1 MSAAGR
7 ATPAQRPWKASRGSS
22 ESERTMS
29 LIERLSDDL
38 KLAMKA
44 RDQLRMDAI
53 RMVKAAL
60 QNKEIELKKALDEA
74 EMSRVLL
81 TLVKQR
87 KEAAEQYQKGK
98 RDDLADKELKE
109 IAIIEAY
116 LPNAL
121 SQEEIVKIVEDAVR
135 EAGPVTM
142 KDMGKI
148 MKAVTAKL
156 AGQPVD
162 GKQLSD
168 LVRSKLQQG

>member
-1 MSAAGR
+1 
-7 ATPAQRPWKASRGSS
+7 
-22 ESERTMS
+22 MS
-29 LIERLSDDL
+29 LTDRLTDDL

-60 QNKEIELKKALDEA
+60 QNKEIELKKALDEG

-87 KEAAEQYQKGK
+87 KEAADQYQKGK

-109 IAIIEAY
+109 IVIIEAY
-116 LPNAL
+116 LPKAL
-121 SQEEIVKIVEDAVR
+121 SQEEIVQIVESVIR
-135 EAGPVTM
+135 ETGPVTM
-142 KDMGKI
+142 KDMGKV
-148 MKAVTAKL
+148 MKTVMAKV
-156 AGQPVD
+156 AGQAVD

-168 LVRSKLQQG
+168 LVRTRLQKG

>member
-1 MSAAGR
+1 
-7 ATPAQRPWKASRGSS
+7 
-22 ESERTMS
+22 MS
-29 LIERLSDDL
+29 LTDRLSDDL

-60 QNKEIELKKALDEA
+60 QNKEIELKKELDEA

-87 KEAAEQYQKGK
+87 KEAAELYQQGK

-109 IAIIEAY
+109 LAIIEAY
-116 LPNAL
+116 LPKAL
-121 SQEEIVKIVEDAVR
+121 SLEEVARIVEDAIR

-142 KDMGKI
+142 KDMGRV

-156 AGQPVD
+156 AGQAVD

>member
-1 MSAAGR
+1 
-7 ATPAQRPWKASRGSS
+7 
-22 ESERTMS
+22 MS
-29 LIERLSDDL
+29 LTDRLSDDL

-60 QNKEIELKKALDEA
+60 QNKEIELKKELDET

-87 KEAAEQYQKGK
+87 KEAAEQYQQGK
-98 RDDLADKELKE
+98 RQDLADKELKE
-109 IAIIEAY
+109 VAIIEAY
-116 LPNAL
+116 LPKAL
-121 SQEEIVKIVEDAVR
+121 SQEEIVQIVGAVIR

-142 KDMGKI
+142 KDMGKV
-148 MKAVTAKL
+148 MKAVMAKL

-162 GKQLSD
+162 GKALSD

>member
-1 MSAAGR
+1 
-7 ATPAQRPWKASRGSS
+7 
-22 ESERTMS
+22 MS
-29 LIERLSDDL
+29 LTDRLSDDL

-60 QNKEIELKKALDEA
+60 LNKEIELKKELDEA

-98 RDDLADKELKE
+98 REDLADKELKE
-109 IAIIEAY
+109 ITIIEAY
-116 LPNAL
+116 LPKAL
-121 SQEEIVKIVEDAVR
+121 SQDEIVKIVEDAIR

-142 KDMGKI
+142 KDMGKV
-148 MKAVTAKL
+148 MKAVMAKL
-156 AGQPVD
+156 AGQAVD

-168 LVRSKLQQG
+168 LVRARLQQG

>member
-1 MSAAGR
+1 MR
-7 ATPAQRPWKASRGSS
+7 KRPSKDSKASS
-22 ESERTMS
+22 ESEHVMS
-29 LIERLSDDL
+29 LTDRLSDDL
-38 KLAMKA
+38 KVAMKA

-60 QNKEIELKKALDEA
+60 LNKEIELKKDLDEA

-87 KEAAEQYQKGK
+87 KEAAEQYKIGK
-98 RDDLADKELKE
+98 REELAEKELKE
-109 IAIIEAY
+109 LAIIEAY
-116 LPNAL
+116 LPKAM
-121 SQEEIVKIVEDAVR
+121 SQDEIIQIVESAIR
-135 EAGPVTM
+135 ETGPVTM
-142 KDMGKI
+142 KDMGRV

-168 LVRSKLQQG
+168 LVRARLQQG

>member
-1 MSAAGR
+1 
-7 ATPAQRPWKASRGSS
+7 
-22 ESERTMS
+22 MS
-29 LIERLSDDL
+29 LSNRLSDDL

-60 QNKEIELKKALDEA
+60 KNKEFELKKELDEA

-87 KEAAEQYQKGK
+87 KEAAELYQKGK
-98 RDDLADKELKE
+98 REDLADKELKE
-109 IAIIEAY
+109 IVIIEGY
-116 LPNAL
+116 LPKAL
-121 SQEEIVKIVEDAVR
+121 SQEEIVQVVEGVLR
-135 EAGPVTM
+135 ESGPVTM
-142 KDMGKI
+142 KDMGKV
-148 MKAVTAKL
+148 MKAVMAKL
-156 AGQPVD
+156 AGQAVD

>member
-1 MSAAGR
+1 
-7 ATPAQRPWKASRGSS
+7 
-22 ESERTMS
+22 MS
-29 LIERLSDDL
+29 LTERLTDDL

-44 RDQLRMDAI
+44 RDQLRMDTI

-60 QNKEIELKKALDEA
+60 LNKEIELKKELDEA

-109 IAIIEAY
+109 IVIIEAY
-116 LPNAL
+116 LPKAL
-121 SQEEIVKIVEDAVR
+121 SQEEIVKIVESVIR
-135 EAGPVTM
+135 ETGPVTM
-142 KDMGKI
+142 KDMGKV
-148 MKAVTAKL
+148 MKAVMAKV
-156 AGQPVD
+156 AGQAVD

-168 LVRSKLQQG
+168 LVRARLQQG

>member
-1 MSAAGR
+1 
-7 ATPAQRPWKASRGSS
+7 
-22 ESERTMS
+22 MS
-29 LIERLSDDL
+29 LTDRLSDDL

-87 KEAAEQYQKGK
+87 KEAAEQYQQGK
-98 RDDLADKELKE
+98 RQDLADKELKE
-109 IAIIEAY
+109 VAIIQAY
-116 LPNAL
+116 LPKAL
-121 SQEEIVKIVEDAVR
+121 SQDEIVQIVEGAIKETDA
-135 EAGPVTM
+135 AGM
-142 KDMGKI
+142 KDMGKV
-148 MKAVTAKL
+148 MKAAQAKL

>member
-1 MSAAGR
+1 
-7 ATPAQRPWKASRGSS
+7 
-22 ESERTMS
+22 MS
-29 LIERLSDDL
+29 LTERLSDDL

-60 QNKEIELKKALDEA
+60 QNKEIELKKELDEA

-87 KEAAEQYQKGK
+87 KEAAELYQKGK
-98 RDDLADKELKE
+98 REDLADKELKE
-109 IAIIEAY
+109 LAIIEAY
-116 LPNAL
+116 LPKAL
-121 SQEEIVKIVEDAVR
+121 SQEEIAQIVESVIQ
-135 EAGPVTM
+135 EVGPVTL
-142 KDMGKI
+142 KDMGKV

>member
-1 MSAAGR
+1 
-7 ATPAQRPWKASRGSS
+7 
-22 ESERTMS
+22 MS
-29 LIERLSDDL
+29 LTDRLSDDL

-74 EMSRVLL
+74 EMSRVLM

-98 RDDLADKELKE
+98 RQDLADKELKE
-109 IAIIEAY
+109 VTIIEAY
-116 LPNAL
+116 LPKAL
-121 SQEEIVKIVEDAVR
+121 SQEEIIKIVESAIQ
-135 EAGPVTM
+135 EAGPVIM
-142 KDMGKI
+142 KDMGKV
-148 MKAVTAKL
+148 MKAVMAKL
-156 AGQPVD
+156 AGQAVD

-168 LVRSKLQQG
+168 LVRSRLQQG